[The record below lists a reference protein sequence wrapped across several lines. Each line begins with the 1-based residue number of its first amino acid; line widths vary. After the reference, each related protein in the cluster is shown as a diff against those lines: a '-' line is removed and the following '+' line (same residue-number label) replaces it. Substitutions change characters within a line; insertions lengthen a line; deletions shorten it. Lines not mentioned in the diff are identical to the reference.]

1 MAGEQLC
8 GRGPHDLDGQQA
20 QQEPAV
26 WPGSKVANSG
36 YMDRSTDRRLRH
48 VIGVTGLCQKEA
60 GNRMI
65 AAFRARISMDRENL
79 KP

>member
-1 MAGEQLC
+1 MILMDSKLNKSQLC
-8 GRGPHDLDGQQA
+8 GLAAR
-20 QQEPAV
+20 
-26 WPGSKVANSG
+26 WPTVAIW
-36 YMDRSTDRRLRH
+36 TEVDRRLRH